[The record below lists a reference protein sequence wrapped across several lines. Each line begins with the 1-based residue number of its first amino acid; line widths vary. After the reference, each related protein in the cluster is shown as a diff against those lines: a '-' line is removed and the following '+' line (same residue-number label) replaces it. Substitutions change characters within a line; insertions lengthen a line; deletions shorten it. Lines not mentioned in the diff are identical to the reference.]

1 MSSKIP
7 FTMSNVA
14 QVAVQAVDASATLS
28 AGGTGSTSVFA
39 GVVVSEYGQPFEVI
53 HINGDNWQTKLGA
66 PYHPSQGKIAEPLRH
81 IADAVKGGEG
91 YVVRVVDEA
100 AKFPLLTVSTLGTIV
115 VNGEEPPVYT
125 PAVPVASAQAYA
137 TPYTLGDT
145 ALFSIYPKDGNV
157 SGRSVEIE
165 AMPKK
170 PGSFELTLTAVDK
183 FGVEYV
189 IERHEVSFAVDAV
202 DDMGTPTYILTRLE
216 SRSTAL
222 AISIDPDADFTQ
234 FAGMAKT
241 AFAGGTLGDQKAITA
256 AQYQKALAV
265 LGNALVGYTALLG
278 LGCYD
283 PDVIVAIG
291 ELASARRIDSFC
303 DIPPSNS
310 YAEALTFAMD
320 LNANNGDLCLYHFP
334 YSARD
339 PHSGGRAV
347 WGLSGVAFA
356 AKADGV
362 ARSTGAVGG
371 WHYSPAGE
379 DRGIINRREI
389 RPLTGIGEPNEAEM
403 YKARINKL
411 GLSTGGQ
418 LMIDDAITT
427 RSLEDYLRFQHV
439 GSVCNAISRD
449 FFGLASAIKHSPDG
463 LTYEGLTRGMITILD
478 GYVAAE
484 ALVPPRNPDEDG
496 DSPYVLSVKQVP
508 GTMDMWEVTWHICVT
523 GSARRIMGSPA
534 LIR

>member
-7 FTMSNVA
+7 FTMNNVA
-14 QVAVQAVDASATLS
+14 QVVVQAVDASATLS

-39 GVVVSEYGQPFEVI
+39 GVVISEYGQPFEVL
-53 HINGDNWQTKLGA
+53 HINGDNWQQVLGA

-91 YVVRVVDEA
+91 YVVRVVDDA
-100 AKFPLLTVSTLGTIV
+100 AMYPVLTVDALGTITIS
-115 VNGEEPPVYT
+115 GEAEPVYT
-125 PAVPVASAQAYA
+125 RAVATASAQPYS
-137 TPYTLGDT
+137 TPFGLAEG
-145 ALFSIYPKDGNV
+145 ALFAIFPKDGNV
-157 SGRSVEIE
+157 SGRAVEIE

-170 PGSFELTLTAVDK
+170 PGSFELRLTAVDK
-183 FGVEYV
+183 FGVQYV
-189 IERHEVSFAVDAV
+189 IESHEVSFAVDAV
-202 DDMGTPTYILTRLE
+202 DDMGAPTYILTRLE
-216 SRSTAL
+216 SRSQAL
-222 AISIDPDADFTQ
+222 AIELDPDADLSQ
-234 FAGMAKT
+234 FAGMEKIT
-241 AFAGGTLGDQKAITA
+241 FTGGTLGDQKKITG
-256 AQYQKALAV
+256 AQYQRALTV
-265 LGNALVGYTALLG
+265 LGNAMVGYTALLG

-303 DIPPSNS
+303 DIPPSSS
-310 YAEALTFAMD
+310 YAEALTFAQD

-347 WGLSGVAFA
+347 WGLSGVAFQ
-356 AKADGV
+356 AKAEGV
-362 ARSTGAVGG
+362 ARATGAVGG
-371 WHYSPAGE
+371 WHFSPAGE
-379 DRGIINRREI
+379 ERAIINRREI
-389 RPLTGIGEPNEAEM
+389 RPLTGIGTPDETAM

-411 GLSTGGQ
+411 GLSTSGQ

-427 RSLEDYLRFQHV
+427 RATEDYLRFQHV
-439 GSVCNAISRD
+439 GSVCNSISRD
-449 FFGLASAIKHSPDG
+449 FYALASAIKHSPDG
-463 LTYEGLTRGMITILD
+463 LTFDGLSRGMKTILD
-478 GYVAAE
+478 GYVSAE

-496 DSPYVLSVKQVP
+496 DSPYVLTVKQAP
-508 GTMDMWEVTWHICVT
+508 GTMDMWEVTWHVCVT